1 MNNMIYKIQRFF
13 QRVVRTC
20 GTIARRAWQSSIAWW
35 KRGDT
40 RYGIWWRIASALVA
54 LVILVSSSIPL
65 INIVTYNLWYKL
77 DDETQKLV
85 GTTDQSLV
93 DKLSYNQAT
102 KSYEFNKSALKGAAA
117 NPYEAMQAQV
127 GSSSENL
134 YALDVHEN
142 GKKGVTYHDVNS
154 GLDFSLVPQFHSGSG
169 KVIDGHLVYPMSG
182 GNKLIYTLKNN
193 GLKEDIIVPKITT
206 DALSFQYN
214 FELPKTLEARM
225 LPDGSGGIGVYSASP
240 ELFADVNYTSE
251 SDKQAVQKA
260 RESSEKNYLVFGL
273 PAPVVKDLGGH
284 SVGNARFALN
294 GTALSVEI
302 TGLEGVDGP
311 IAIDPSV
318 VVTSS
323 TDFQTNGNNDGNI
336 SFATSGQVRRSQIG
350 GGTGTWSATTSLPT
364 ANTAPASAT
373 YNGYIYVMGGQ
384 GFTNTVY
391 YSQINTTTG
400 ALGSWTQT
408 STMNTPRAYA
418 GGAAYNGY
426 LYVWGGYNT
435 STNAATASV
444 EYAPINSD
452 GSLGSWTLANS
463 MPTAVCRAG
472 TATYKGYLYSFGG
485 STSPSS
491 SCTSSSSGATNT
503 VQYAAIKADGSLGTW
518 QTTSSIA
525 YGSSGQVISS
535 MASIVNGYA
544 YLAGGHNNGGGTSYS
559 DMQSAPVNS
568 DGSLG
573 SWTASTSLTAATHS
587 TGFTSYQGFLFMLS
601 DQSNATSSTYAQVYS
616 GGTTAS
622 WFSSSFFPLT
632 SGRSNGSA
640 VSVNN
645 YLYYIGGSG
654 PSATAEYTRVGG
666 VNSTLSI
673 KGNSLVGTSFT
684 TARERAGAAAYGSCI
699 YLAGGYGGGSNN
711 YVNYAQY
718 SSINSDGNITNSW
731 PNKSFSGL
739 GRADLAVVA
748 YNGYL
753 YSIGGYNA
761 NSPVYYNT
769 VQYASIANDCSLGTW
784 TNTTAFDSSG
794 NARGGISAFVYN
806 GYLYVAGGINAGGNF
821 SSVRYAPLN
830 SDGSV
835 GTWNSTTSLPTAM
848 NRQRTV
854 VWGNKVYLLGG
865 TTLALPN
872 PNNGASTGSRPT
884 GSGRSNTYYAT
895 INDDGT
901 LGSWTST
908 TAMPYDI
915 YEFGAGI
922 IDGYLVIAGG
932 FGSGGVSSYWYTA
945 PLNSDGSIGSWTAA
959 YDRGGSFAT
968 ASTDMIVANGYVYLV
983 GGRSDTA
990 LTNTNRS
997 SGVTRANII
1006 NAGPGEIGT
1015 MATGT
1020 TLDTGRIGAGSSA
1033 SGGYV
1038 YVVGGSSDGGS
1049 TGRTD
1054 IEYSKASQNGTLDT
1068 FTTDSHTLSSGRLF
1082 PGVVA
1087 YLGHLYVVGGKTS
1100 SSYYGNVQYSDLMS
1114 NGGIGSNFTT
1124 SASFVTGSG
1133 SDTGRAGVCAAA
1145 YKNRLYAIGGW
1156 DGTNY
1161 YNTTR
1166 YTSINSETGA
1176 LGSWSDSGNTFTSGR
1191 YGASCFAANGY
1202 MYLIGGRNGSTNFND
1217 VQVAVINGDG
1227 TLGTWKKTATFSG
1240 ARSHF
1245 VSGYSNGF
1253 VYIYGGCT
1261 TNACTAGYADTQF
1274 AQIGLDGML
1283 GPWQLRPTTT
1293 AGYSPYLTTGI
1304 MYNSY
1309 LYQFGGSDAIA
1320 STNTT
1325 LYAPTLAAPRVGYYS
1340 KFIDLGAVSRVT
1352 SISYDGKLEN
1362 SYSPG
1367 LSPITFRSATGS
1379 GEFFASTLST
1389 DITAGTVPCDTAN
1402 PAYTRYLQIDARLDN
1417 ITSSAFADSSDF
1429 QSYLSGL
1436 TVNYV
1441 PVHPSTDVRLRGG
1454 KSLVEGNLTA
1464 HDTCYP

>member
-1 MNNMIYKIQRFF
+1 MKRAVHRFKVWIQASKRLLARSWR
-13 QRVVRTC
+13 RVVT
-20 GTIARRAWQSSIAWW
+20 WW
-35 KRGDT
+35 RKYDR
-40 RYGIWWRIASALVA
+40 RYGIWWRLANLVVA
-54 LVILVSSSIPL
+54 GVILLAALIPTIEIIRYQL
-65 INIVTYNLWYKL
+65 YYRL
-77 DDETQKLV
+77 DDTTLKLV
-85 GTTDQSLV
+85 GTTDSTLTS
-93 DKLSYNQAT
+93 KLSFNSQT
-102 KSYEFNKSALKGAAA
+102 RSYEFNKSAIKSSSATPYAAL
-117 NPYEAMQAQV
+117 QAQIGT
-127 GSSSENL
+127 GSESL
-134 YALDVHEN
+134 YALDVHED
-142 GKKGVTYHDVNS
+142 GGKGVTYHDINS
-154 GLDFSLVPQFHSGSG
+154 RLEFSLVPQFTMSAG
-169 KVIDGHLVYPMSG
+169 KSVDGHLVYPLSG
-182 GNKLIYTLKNN
+182 GNKLVYTLKNN
-193 GLKEDIIVPKITT
+193 GLKEDIVVPKVASDTM
-206 DALSFQYN
+206 AFSYSLQ
-214 FELPKTLEARM
+214 LPKTLEARM

-240 ELFADVNYTSE
+240 ELFADASYSTDA
-251 SDKQAVQKA
+251 DKQAVQKA
-260 RESSEKNYLVFGL
+260 RESSEKTYLVFGL
-273 PAPVVKDLGGH
+273 PAPVILDTAGKK
-284 SVGNARFALN
+284 VGKAVFKLD
-294 GTALSVEI
+294 GTTLSVVASNLGDI
-302 TGLEGVDGP
+302 TTP

-318 VVTSS
+318 VVTSTS
-323 TDFQTNGNNDGNI
+323 DFQENGNDGGNI
-336 SFATSGQVRRSQIG
+336 SFDTAGQVERRLTT
-350 GGTGTWSATTSLPT
+350 GGTTTWTSTTSLPT
-364 ANTAPASAT
+364 GSEGLATAS
-373 YNGYIYVMGGQ
+373 YNSYIYAIGGT
-384 GFTNTVY
+384 GLASSVY
-391 YSQINTTTG
+391 YAATNSDGT
-400 ALGSWTQT
+400 LGSWTAT
-408 STMNTPRAYA
+408 SSMNTPRSYMGA
-418 GGAAYNGY
+418 AAYNSR
-426 LYVWGGYNT
+426 LYVWGGYNN
-435 STNAATASV
+435 SSGNATASV

-472 TATYKGYLYSFGG
+472 TAAFKGYLYSFGG
-485 STSPSS
+485 STTPSS
-491 SCTSSSSGATNT
+491 GCTSSSTGATST
-503 VQYAAIKADGSLGTW
+503 VQYAAIKADGSLGNW
-518 QTTSSIA
+518 QTTTSIA
-525 YGSSGQVISS
+525 YGSSGQVISA
-535 MASIVNGYA
+535 MATIANGYA

-559 DMQSAPVNS
+559 DMQSAPVNA

-573 SWTASTSLTAATHS
+573 SWTATTSLTAATHS
-587 TGFTSYQGFLFMLS
+587 AGFISYQGFLFMLS
-601 DQSNATSSTYAQVYS
+601 NQSNATSSAYAQVYS

-622 WFSSSFFPLT
+622 WFSASYFPLT

-673 KGNSLVGTSFT
+673 RGNSVVGTSFT

-761 NSPVYYNT
+761 NSPVYFNT

-922 IDGYLVIAGG
+922 IDGYIMIAGG

-945 PLNSDGSIGSWTAA
+945 PLNSDGSIGTWTVAF
-959 YDRGGSFAT
+959 DRGGSFSI
-968 ASTDMIVANGYVYLV
+968 ASTDMVVANGYVYLV
-983 GGRSDTA
+983 AGRTDTG
-990 LTNTNRS
+990 LTNPNRS
-997 SGVTRANII
+997 SGVVRANVI

-1015 MATGT
+1015 MAAGN
-1020 TLDTGRIGAGSSA
+1020 TLVTGRIGAGSSA

-1054 IEYSKASQNGTLDT
+1054 IEYSKAGLNGTLGT
-1068 FTTDSHTLSSGRLF
+1068 FTTDSHTLSSGRMF

-1100 SSYYGNVQYSDLMS
+1100 SSYYGNVQYSDLTS
-1114 NGGIGSNFTT
+1114 SGGLGSNFTT

-1133 SDTGRAGVCAAA
+1133 SDTGRAGVCAVA

-1202 MYLIGGRNGSTNFND
+1202 MYIIGGRNGSTSFND
-1217 VQVAVINGDG
+1217 VQVAPINSDG
-1227 TLGTWKKTATFSG
+1227 TLGNWKKTASFSG

-1245 VSGYSNGF
+1245 VSGYNNGF

-1261 TNACTAGYADTQF
+1261 TAACTAGYADTQF
-1274 AQIGLDGML
+1274 AQLGLDGML
-1283 GPWQLRPTTT
+1283 GPWQLRPST
-1293 AGYSPYLTTGI
+1293 ATGYSPYLTTGTL
-1304 MYNSY
+1304 YNSY
-1309 LYQFGGSDAIA
+1309 LYQFGGSDAVA
-1320 STNTT
+1320 ATNTT
-1325 LYAPTLAAPRVGYYS
+1325 VYAPTLVIPRVGYYS
-1340 KFIDLGAVSRVT
+1340 KFLDLGAVSRIT
-1352 SISYDGKLEN
+1352 GITYNGRLEN

-1379 GEFFASTLST
+1379 GQFFPSTFST
-1389 DITAGTVPCDTAN
+1389 AITAGTVPCDTSN
-1402 PAYTRYLQIDARLDN
+1402 PAYTRYLQVEVRLDN
-1417 ITSSAFADSSDF
+1417 ITSGAFADSSSF
-1429 QSYLSGL
+1429 QSYISDL